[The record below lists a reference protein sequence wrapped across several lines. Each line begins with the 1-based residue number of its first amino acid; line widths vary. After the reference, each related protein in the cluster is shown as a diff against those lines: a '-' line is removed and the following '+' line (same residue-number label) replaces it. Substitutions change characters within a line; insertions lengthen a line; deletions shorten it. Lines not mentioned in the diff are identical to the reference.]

1 MANEYSDSYGMVEL
15 FKYFFMNVKF
25 LKTAENK
32 AKQNGI
38 TQKIES
44 DFLKVV

>member
-1 MANEYSDSYGMVEL
+1 MANEYSRFLWNGRVIQVFCINVE
-15 FKYFFMNVKF
+15 F

-38 TQKIES
+38 TQKLES